1 MSSVPPVL
9 ADVASVDAGSVD
21 AASVDAASNRSD
33 PRAAGEAPS
42 GDVDALPRTH
52 ARRLREVYRSAGW
65 PVRDAV
71 EIELLAA
78 GLLERVAGPVGGAE
92 TLRLT
97 EAGIALLARGLRR
110 NRAAFDAHEA
120 LVERVVLEMQR
131 AGRIAWRG
139 LSLRAR
145 VDAGWVIARPD
156 VYSLRHT
163 TVEAYLAP
171 LVHEVKVRR
180 ADLLADLRRAPKRAA
195 YLQTAAACSYV
206 LAEGIAEPE
215 EIPPECG
222 VMVARRVGDGWGALE
237 CLRPAPQ
244 RALRLPFMAW
254 MALARATP
262 AALPI
267 DDAQVLLGD
276 GRPEEAAAADEDAAG
291 APNEPCLQ
299 PASAEPGLLRAPAP
313 DEHRLRPIDAR
324 VEAPGADAPP
334 GL

>member
-1 MSSVPPVL
+1 MSAVSPVS
-9 ADVASVDAGSVD
+9 VASSAAAAADADSPP
-21 AASVDAASNRSD
+21 ASVESL
-33 PRAAGEAPS
+33 PRA
-42 GDVDALPRTH
+42 H

-65 PVRDAV
+65 PVRDA
-71 EIELLAA
+71 IEVDLLAA
-78 GLLERVAGPVGGAE
+78 GLLLRVADPRGGAE

-97 EAGIALLARGLRR
+97 DAGLALLARALRR

-145 VDAGWVIARPD
+145 VEAGWVVARPD
-156 VYSLRHT
+156 VYTVRHT
-163 TVEAYLAP
+163 TVEAYLVP

-180 ADLLADLRRAPKRAA
+180 ADLLADLRLASKRAA

-206 LAEGIAEPE
+206 LAEGIAEPD

-222 VMVARRVGDGWGALE
+222 VMVARRCGSGWGALE

-244 RALRLPFMAW
+244 RALQLPFGAW
-254 MALARATP
+254 MALAGATP
-262 AALPI
+262 AALPL
-267 DDAQVLLGD
+267 DDGQGWLGD
-276 GRPEEAAAADEDAAG
+276 AG
-291 APNEPCLQ
+291 FAEPCLEQ
-299 PASAEPGLLRAPAP
+299 APAP
-313 DEHRLRPIDAR
+313 QGPAPDA
-324 VEAPGADAPP
+324 AA

>member
-1 MSSVPPVL
+1 MSAVPPVSL
-9 ADVASVDAGSVD
+9 ASATADVGAPTASI
-21 AASVDAASNRSD
+21 
-33 PRAAGEAPS
+33 E
-42 GDVDALPRTH
+42 ALPRAH

-65 PVRDAV
+65 PVRDAI
-71 EIELLAA
+71 EIDLLAA
-78 GLLERVAGPVGGAE
+78 GLLQRVADPPGGAE

-97 EAGIALLARGLRR
+97 DAGLALLARALRG

-145 VDAGWVIARPD
+145 AEAGWVIARPD
-156 VYSLRHT
+156 VYSVRHT
-163 TVEAYLAP
+163 SVEAYLVP

-180 ADLLADLRRAPKRAA
+180 ADLLADLRLAPKRAA

-206 LAEGIAEPE
+206 LAEGIAEPD

-222 VMVARRVGDGWGALE
+222 VMVARRAGAGWGALE

-244 RALRLPFMAW
+244 RALRLPFGAW

-262 AALPI
+262 AALPL
-267 DDAQVLLGD
+267 DDGQGWLGD
-276 GRPEEAAAADEDAAG
+276 AG
-291 APNEPCLQ
+291 FAGPCL
-299 PASAEPGLLRAPAP
+299 EEAPAP
-313 DEHRLRPIDAR
+313 QGPAPDA
-324 VEAPGADAPP
+324 AA